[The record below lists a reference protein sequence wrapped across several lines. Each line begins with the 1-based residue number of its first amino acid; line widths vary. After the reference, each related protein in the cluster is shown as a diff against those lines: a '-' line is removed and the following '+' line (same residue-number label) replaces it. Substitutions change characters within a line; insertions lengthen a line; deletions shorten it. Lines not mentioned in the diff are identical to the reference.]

1 MATGY
6 LSPNAGYIP
15 NWEASGKIIVDF
27 SRAPA
32 DFALPR
38 YTQYVKTPKQ
48 VGYFLQITPDNA
60 ARIINTDLSEFRW
73 PDGQPRPMGNDN
85 HKDFQFVKFSTD
97 RYAFPF
103 TLGTLTIDQSD
114 WNVTA
119 MYSRMAAQQAM
130 TGRALR
136 VITLVGNS
144 ANWPTTHTNTA
155 TLAGGGKWD
164 VATSQTPFIK
174 KSLMAAAIQIN
185 KDTLGVVKP
194 KDLHLVINPTLA
206 SLMAS
211 SQEIIDQVKQ
221 AANTINLIR
230 GEDRV
235 NNIEGWL
242 LPDVLYGFPVVIEDT
257 VRVST
262 RKGTNAQTIGY
273 ELADTSALLMARVG
287 GLDGLYGAPSFSTVQ
302 LFMEEEM
309 TIETFDDTL
318 NRRMIGS
325 VVENYVEALV
335 STASGFLFTACSG
348 P

>member
-1 MATGY
+1 VATGY

-27 SRAPA
+27 SRNPG
-32 DFALPR
+32 DFALPK
-38 YTQYVKTPKQ
+38 YVQYVKTPKK
-48 VGYFLQITPDNA
+48 VGYFLQITPDNS
-60 ARIINTDLSEFRW
+60 ARILNTDLSEFRW

-85 HKDFQFVKFSTD
+85 SKDFQFVKFSTD
-97 RYAFPF
+97 RYAFPY
-103 TLGTLTIDQSD
+103 TLGDLTIDQTD
-114 WNVTA
+114 WDIVA
-119 MYSRMAAQQAM
+119 MHARMAAQQAM

-136 VITLVGNS
+136 VLTLATTGG
-144 ANWPTTHTNTA
+144 NWPTAHTA
-155 TLAGGGKWD
+155 TATVAGGGKWD
-164 VATSQTPFIK
+164 VAMSTTPFIK
-174 KSLMAAAIQIN
+174 KSLMTAAIQIN

-235 NNIEGWL
+235 NNVGGWL

-262 RKGTNAQTIGY
+262 HRGTNTQTIGY
-273 ELADTSALLMARVG
+273 EMADTVALLMARVG
-287 GLDGLYGAPSFSTVQ
+287 GLDGLYGAPSFSTAQV
-302 LFMEEEM
+302 FMHEEM
-309 TIETFDDTL
+309 TVETFDDTL
-318 NRRMIGS
+318 NRRTIGS

-348 P
+348 

>member
-6 LSPNAGYIP
+6 ISPNAGYIP

-27 SRAPA
+27 SRNPT
-32 DFALPR
+32 DFALPK
-38 YTQYVKTPKQ
+38 YAQYVKTPKQ

-60 ARIINTDLSEFRW
+60 ARIINTDLAEFRW

-85 HKDFQFVKFSTD
+85 HKEFQFVKFSTD

-103 TLGTLTIDQSD
+103 TLGNLTIEQAD

-130 TGRALR
+130 TGRGVR
-136 VITLVGNS
+136 VLTLATTG
-144 ANWPTTHTNTA
+144 ANWPTTHTATA
-155 TLAGGGKWD
+155 TVAGGGKWD
-164 VATSQTPFIK
+164 VATSTTPYIK
-174 KSLMAAAIQIN
+174 KSLMTAALQIN

-206 SLMAS
+206 AAMAN

-230 GEDRV
+230 GEDRA
-235 NNIEGWL
+235 NNVGGWL
-242 LPDVLYGFPVVIEDT
+242 LPDNLYGFPVVIEDC
-257 VRVST
+257 VRVSSRPGAAT
-262 RKGTNAQTIGY
+262 PTIAY
-273 ELADTSALLMARVG
+273 QMPDTVALLCAQVG
-287 GLDGLYGAPSFSTVQ
+287 GLDGLYGAPNFSTVQ
-302 LFMEEEM
+302 VFMEEEM
-309 TIETFDDTL
+309 TVETFDDTL
-318 NRRMIGS
+318 NRRLIGS

-335 STASGFLFTACSG
+335 STASGYLFTACSQ
-348 P
+348 